1 MFLELRADCIVETG
15 ERLRDRIRE
24 RFPDANLGRVAAEL
38 VEVARKHAER
48 SAAIRKPSL
57 WLRVVGIVG
66 LLAVLAV
73 LILAI
78 QAVHP
83 TFEDNWPLREVLA
96 AVEATVATTVFLGA
110 AVVFVWNLDVRQK
123 RARCLD
129 AIHEMRAMAHIV
141 DMHQLTKDPDRVVR
155 DVCDTKSSPKRTMSG
170 AELARYFDY
179 CSEMLSLIGKVAAL
193 YVQGF
198 SDPVA
203 LQAVDDIENMTT
215 ALSRK
220 IWQKIMILEQA
231 DSDVATKI
239 ANKVKKKA

>member
-1 MFLELRADCIVETG
+1 MFLELRSDRIVETG
-15 ERLRDRIRE
+15 ERLRDRITE
-24 RFPDANLGRVAAEL
+24 RFPKANLGRVAVEL

-48 SAAIRKPSL
+48 SAAIRKPSAVI
-57 WLRVVGIVG
+57 RCVGVIG
-66 LLAVLAV
+66 LLLVLAV
-73 LILAI
+73 LVLAV

-83 TFEDNWPLREVLA
+83 TFQDNWPLREVLS

-110 AVVFVWNLDVRQK
+110 GVVFVWNLDGRQK

-141 DMHQLTKDPDRVVR
+141 DMHQLTKDPDRVVHPGG
-155 DVCDTKSSPKRTMSG
+155 DTKSSPKRTMNRL
-170 AELARYFDY
+170 ELVRYFDY

-203 LQAVDDIENMTT
+203 LQAVDDIENLTT
-215 ALSRK
+215 SLSRK

-231 DSDVATKI
+231 APAEPVPPPAK
-239 ANKVKKKA
+239 